1 MLPISLNQLIVSL
14 VSLPKITEHPEAHSV
29 GCFLKNMS
37 KKEIDFQSNR
47 GCRRE
52 ANLVL
57 SVRFGKGVHIKK
69 KKKKER
75 HSQASFSLKHNN
87 ALDAVMCLATFG
99 EGSQT
104 PTS

>member
-52 ANLVL
+52 ANLAL
-57 SVRFGKGVHIKK
+57 SVLFGKGVHIKK
-69 KKKKER
+69 KKKDIRK
-75 HSQASFSLKHNN
+75 QAF
-87 ALDAVMCLATFG
+87 
-99 EGSQT
+99 
-104 PTS
+104 P